1 MANMTRAE
9 RVRRADPNRH
19 FLTHLAV
26 MPAWHKAVIALAMLL
41 GIAGLTG
48 HLMAKSGNGDTNH
61 AQNSSASSSGF
72 ASQQQIDSLSKY
84 SPIAMTIGVAVLAG
98 FTFGWFF
105 RAFLAPAVVAAVL
118 IAGGIGALA
127 HFGYVHPEAWLPH
140 ASAKGGNSSADPT
153 GGTWLTQY
161 AMHVKN
167 LVMGHV
173 ATTSTGFVAACLGFR
188 RW

>member
-48 HLMAKSGNGDTNH
+48 HLMAKSGNGDANH
-61 AQNSSASSSGF
+61 AQTSSASASGDSV
-72 ASQQQIDSLSKY
+72 ASQQLTKY

-105 RAFLAPAVVAAVL
+105 RAFLAPAVVCVVL

-140 ASAKGGNSSADPT
+140 ANAKGGNNADPN

-161 AMHVKN
+161 AMHFKN

>member
-48 HLMAKSGNGDTNH
+48 HLMAKSGNDTAH
-61 AQNSSASSSGF
+61 AQTSSASKSTGDSV
-72 ASQQQIDSLSKY
+72 ASQQQLTKY

-105 RAFLAPAVVAAVL
+105 RAFLAPAVVCAVL

-140 ASAKGGNSSADPT
+140 ANAKGGGSNDPNSAS
-153 GGTWLTQY
+153 WLTQY
-161 AMHVKN
+161 AMHLKN

-173 ATTSTGFVAACLGFR
+173 ATTSTGVVAACLGFR

>member
-9 RVRRADPNRH
+9 RVRRADPNKH

-48 HLMAKSGNGDTNH
+48 HLMAKSGNDTGH
-61 AQNSSASSSGF
+61 AQTSSASSSSDSV
-72 ASQQQIDSLSKY
+72 ASQQLTKY

-127 HFGYVHPEAWLPH
+127 HFGYVHPETWLPH
-140 ASAKGGNSSADPT
+140 ASAKGGNGSADPN